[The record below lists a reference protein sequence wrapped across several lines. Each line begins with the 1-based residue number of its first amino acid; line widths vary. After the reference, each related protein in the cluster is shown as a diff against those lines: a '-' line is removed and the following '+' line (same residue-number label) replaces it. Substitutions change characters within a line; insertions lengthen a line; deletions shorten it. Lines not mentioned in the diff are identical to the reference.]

1 MAVRLFSISII
12 KRVMVLTTTAIQ
24 DIQEDNIMFAV
35 AQSSEWQDVEEAE
48 MADPSPRK
56 VHKGHTVHSTRSLEL
71 PTPTTPVLCDFG
83 EARFGKDEYTEDA
96 MPDLYRAPEIL
107 LRIAWTEK
115 IDIWALGLMVSKATS
130 KPGYQAQ

>member
-1 MAVRLFSISII
+1 
-12 KRVMVLTTTAIQ
+12 
-24 DIQEDNIMFAV
+24 MFAV

-56 VHKGHTVHSTRSLEL
+56 VHKGHIVHSTRSLEL

-115 IDIWALGLMVSKATS
+115 IDTWALGLMVSKATS
-130 KPGYQAQ
+130 KSGYQAQ